1 MGEPL
6 ARTGEHTA
14 KAGEL
19 TLKWG
24 EYTHKDRPYPKL
36 PNHLHF
42 DKIKI
47 HEILMCQERKYGMH
61 EIVERIRKKDVRALA
76 RAISM
81 VENDHPDKLQLLSD
95 VFSLEKNATYVGLT
109 GSPGAGKSSLV
120 NRLISEVRKEG
131 KTVAV
136 IAVDPTSPFSGGAL
150 LGDRVRM
157 NEHFTD
163 DGVYIRSMATRGS
176 LGGLARATKDAV
188 RICDAYGFDVVIVE
202 TVGVGQSELDIM
214 KIVDTTAVVLTPNS
228 GDVLQIFKAGIM
240 EIADLFVINKADL
253 DGVGKLKRLLR
264 ELVHI
269 TATEEHEVQI
279 VKTITTENKGI
290 DDLWEKIKEHHE
302 YLYSTAEGK
311 KKRTSQLELEI
322 QELIREEIWRS
333 VDEFIH
339 TNQLFKQ
346 LDTDVDPYQIAKD
359 IFEKWKGDKT
369 IR

>member
-1 MGEPL
+1 
-6 ARTGEHTA
+6 
-14 KAGEL
+14 
-19 TLKWG
+19 
-24 EYTHKDRPYPKL
+24 
-36 PNHLHF
+36 
-42 DKIKI
+42 
-47 HEILMCQERKYGMH
+47 MH
-61 EIVERIRKKDVRALA
+61 EIVERMKNKDVRALA
-76 RAISM
+76 RAITM
-81 VENDHPDKLQLLSD
+81 VENDHPDKLEMLSD
-95 VFSLEKNATYVGLT
+95 VFSLKKHALYVGLT

-120 NRLISEVRKEG
+120 NRLITHIRNEG

-188 RICDAYGFDVVIVE
+188 RICDAFGFDVVIVE

-264 ELVHI
+264 ELVMM
-269 TATEEHEVQI
+269 TATEEHKVAI
-279 VKTITTENKGI
+279 VKTITTQNEGI
-290 DDLWEKIKEHHE
+290 DELWEKVKEHRE
-302 YLYSTAEGK
+302 YLYSTQEGK
-311 KKRTSQLELEI
+311 QKRNAQFELEVY
-322 QELIREEIWRS
+322 ELIREEIWREVKS
-333 VDEFIH
+333 FVESNDD
-339 TNQLFKQ
+339 LPPM
-346 LDTDVDPYQIAKD
+346 DSSADPYRLAKD
-359 IFEKWKGDKT
+359 WLEKWKEAVVDGK
-369 IR
+369 R